1 MDTRANETVLIES
14 CEYKMGISENENK
27 VDLEMEKTL
36 VKTKEPES
44 GHSDVLAVTEE
55 VPLSLDTTK
64 HAENLQMETEH
75 AENLPSETTENVEN
89 LQMGTEH
96 AENLPNKTT
105 ENAENLPT
113 ELTEHAENLQ
123 METEHAENLPS
134 ETTENTENVQ
144 METTEQTEKSK
155 TNTNEQTE
163 DIPVNI
169 NEHPEKL
176 KAVFV
181 EQAENA
187 AVNTS
192 KHVEESSLEGYC
204 TSLPKDAS
212 KAVEQVQVEDNNLT
226 DDHVVQLPSVVD
238 TYTVGLTG
246 SDSEVS
252 TMEPVVLENEL
263 QQTSIKE
270 SILDSEV
277 TQGNLIPINQND
289 VQLNDDLKGHEPLET
304 STSKLPLPSSEQS
317 QAEKAA
323 TLQGSL
329 PGDDMTLGFPPV
341 TPEILKAL
349 EAAVHQCRLQSSM
362 KRAEEEAT
370 RKTEAEK
377 NSAEKDV
384 SQIDRKVTKTDKQK
398 TQEKGRRAQSSRTT
412 RSQSKRAESP
422 ERELSSR
429 QRVKAAPKEG
439 SPTTSNE
446 GSTSSSTASRKTRQ
460 ESSTVLRPSREREED
475 GYKVR
480 LDLFVICDI
489 CEQSVLDTKFF
500 FILFFIVA
508 DAFVQFVCF
517 YIDP

>member
-1 MDTRANETVLIES
+1 MAVQAPVGESSLFSKTVPSESNDSQMDTRANETVLIES
-14 CEYKMGISENENK
+14 CESKMGISENENK
-27 VDLEMEKTL
+27 VDLQMEKTL

-44 GHSDVLAVTEE
+44 GHSVVLAVTDE

-64 HAENLQMETEH
+64 HAEDLPTEPTEHAENLQMETEH
-75 AENLPSETTENVEN
+75 AENLASETIENAEN

-96 AENLPNKTT
+96 AENLPSKTT

-123 METEHAENLPS
+123 METEHTENLPS
-134 ETTENTENVQ
+134 ETTENTENIQ

-155 TNTNEQTE
+155 TDTNEQTE
-163 DIPVNI
+163 DVPVNI
-169 NEHPEKL
+169 NEH
-176 KAVFV
+176 VFV
-181 EQAENA
+181 EQAENV

-192 KHVEESSLEGYC
+192 KHLEESSLKGHC

-212 KAVEQVQVEDNNLT
+212 KAVEQVQVDNNLS
-226 DDHVVQLPSVVD
+226 DDRVVQLPSVVD
-238 TYTVGLTG
+238 TNTVGLTG

-270 SILDSEV
+270 SIQDSEV
-277 TQGNLIPINQND
+277 TQGNLSPINQND
-289 VQLNDDLKGHEPLET
+289 VQLNDDLKGHEPLQT
-304 STSKLPLPSSEQS
+304 DTPLPSSEQS
-317 QAEKAA
+317 QAEKSA

-362 KRAEEEAT
+362 KRAEEAT

-398 TQEKGRRAQSSRTT
+398 PQEKGRRPQSSRTT

-446 GSTSSSTASRKTRQ
+446 GSSSSSTASRKTRQ
-460 ESSTVLRPSREREED
+460 ESSTVLRQSREREED

-480 LDLFVICDI
+480 HDQTYL
-489 CEQSVLDTKFF
+489 
-500 FILFFIVA
+500 
-508 DAFVQFVCF
+508 
-517 YIDP
+517 